1 MVEKHALHIHTKEMG
16 KKKEKKKRLVSE

>member
-16 KKKEKKKRLVSE
+16 KKKREKEETCE

>member
-16 KKKEKKKRLVSE
+16 EKKEKKKRLVSE